1 MSRFDL
7 PEIYQT
13 IYSSDL
19 YFSYEDPRS
28 CKPSINWSAFIHL
41 QISKDK
47 IEYHSDKWDTKRRL
61 TNPYEFIHTPP
72 PNSSTPVCKLQPLSR
87 AYFKMIEII
96 HEYGIN
102 KMPMFVSSTPIKTY
116 HLAEGPG
123 GFIESIVNLRRNPSD
138 QYYGMTLL
146 DDTPATP
153 GWKKAAVFLKRNPNV
168 IIEYGEDGTGNL
180 LMPKN
185 LLKNYR
191 EHAESADIIT
201 ADGGFDFSVDYG
213 KQELTASWLIFA
225 QICHAIL
232 IQKPGGVFI
241 IKMFD
246 LFHNVS
252 IEFLYM
258 LSIYYES
265 VSIFKP
271 LTSREANSEKYIVC
285 RGFRNQ
291 FAHLI
296 NKDMLV
302 SKMIA
307 ALQYG
312 IDSKYAMV
320 PNQLLLRRP
329 PLFYINAIE
338 EANIMLAQRQIHNIE
353 NTLNVI
359 LLSYSTT
366 SYHGSH
372 TYNHKFELIK
382 RQNIQK
388 CIQWCIRHGL
398 PYYSMSM
405 FHSGSSGTHT
415 TFKYRPAP
423 PDRRIYIVDSRG
435 DTASSS
441 VPDVLDVSSIMTGN
455 SDDIGAGVGA
465 EVGAETEDVAE
476 AAATAV

>member
-1 MSRFDL
+1 MRVDCLAQTIIMSRFDL
-7 PEIYQT
+7 PPIYQT
-13 IYSSDL
+13 IYPSDM
-19 YFSYEDPRS
+19 YFFYEDPTI
-28 CKPSINWSAFIHL
+28 CKPCINWSAFIHL

-47 IEYHSDKWDTKRRL
+47 IESHSDKWDIKRRL

-96 HEYGIN
+96 HEYALHTA
-102 KMPMFVSSTPIKTY
+102 PMFVSSAPIKTY

-123 GFIESIVNLRRNPSD
+123 GFIEAIANIRRNPSD

-153 GWKKAAVFLKRNPNV
+153 GWKKAVTFLKRNPNV

-180 LMPKN
+180 LMPNN

-232 IQKPGGVFI
+232 IQKPGGTFI

-246 LFHNVS
+246 LFHNIS
-252 IEFLYM
+252 IEFLYL

-296 NKDMLV
+296 NKDMLI
-302 SKMIA
+302 SKMLS

-312 IDSKYAMV
+312 IDSKYAVV
-320 PNQLLLRRP
+320 PSQLLLRRP
-329 PLFYINAIE
+329 PLSYINAIE

-353 NTLNVI
+353 NTLNII
-359 LLSYSTT
+359 LMSNS
-366 SYHGSH
+366 SQSFHNSCG
-372 TYNHKFELIK
+372 HKYEIVK

-388 CIQWCIRHGL
+388 CIHWCIKHGL
-398 PYYSMSM
+398 PYYGISM
-405 FHSGSSGTHT
+405 FNTGGSGGGGSRTNT

-423 PDRRIYIVDSRG
+423 PDRRIHIVGSIGDSG
-435 DTASSS
+435 TEVSSS
-441 VPDVLDVSSIMTGN
+441 VGG
-455 SDDIGAGVGA
+455 DDGGRG
-465 EVGAETEDVAE
+465 ETA
-476 AAATAV
+476 